1 MQTGW
6 IKLYRKLLN
15 HEVFRSKDDKLFKTF
30 IYCLLRAGHKEKEVF
45 FNKQKVKL
53 KAGQFI
59 TGREQA
65 SRDLGYSPK
74 TFDRKINDLQNGTNL
89 TRYMTRRFSIISIAN
104 WETYQ
109 GRPEEDD
116 PQPDPEHDPL
126 NGTNLTTNKKDKEI
140 KKTPGAISDEIT
152 SLVSKAFSFPGGEE
166 TYSNMIQAIRQT
178 RKSGKLSQGV
188 ILSLLQELQKFSQE
202 KIKGGVQIYLDREY
216 WKQGKKE
223 RYLLGIIRNH
233 RPGETNPSQEN
244 KSTGSP
250 LLDAYY
256 QKQAGPGAGR

>member
-6 IKLYRKLLN
+6 IKLYRKLLT

-89 TRYMTRRFSIISIAN
+89 TRCMTRRFSIISITN

-116 PQPDPEHDPL
+116 PLPDPEHDPL
-126 NGTNLTTNKKDKEI
+126 NGTNLTTNKKNKEV
-140 KKTPGAISDEIT
+140 KKKDPSAISSEIA
-152 SLVSKAFSFPGGEE
+152 SLVSQLFSFPGGEE
-166 TYSNMIQAIRQT
+166 TYSKMIQAISQT
-178 RKSGKLSQGV
+178 RKAGKVSQGV
-188 ILSLLQELQKFSQE
+188 ILTLLKSLEKFPQE
-202 KIKGGVQIYLDREY
+202 KNQAGIRIYLEKEKYRE
-216 WKQGKKE
+216 GKNE
-223 RYLLGIIRNH
+223 NYLLGIIRNH
-233 RPGETNPSQEN
+233 RPGEINPPQES

-250 LLDAYY
+250 LLDSYY
-256 QKQAGPGAGR
+256 QKKAEAKA